1 LSQSEKEAMSPQIV
15 VEGISKNF
23 GGTRVVDDLSFV
35 VGPGQILGLV
45 GQNGAGKTT
54 TLQMLAGITRPTLG
68 SVRIAGIDMRQSPI
82 EAKKAIGYV
91 PDNPRLFSGLTV
103 WEHLAFT
110 AATYGVTD
118 FRSKAERLLSQFE
131 LEPKR
136 DELAQNLSL
145 GMRQKV
151 SVICAYLHDPRVLLF
166 DEPLTGLDPKGIR
179 VLTDSMLERAALG
192 TSLIVSSHLLK
203 VVEVLC
209 TDLLLLNRGR
219 RVAFGPIDTVVENV
233 SGSHASKGLEEVFF
247 AITQDDS

>member
-1 LSQSEKEAMSPQIV
+1 MSPLIDVQ
-15 VEGISKNF
+15 GISKNY
-23 GGTRVVDDLSFV
+23 GGTRVVDDVSFQ
-35 VGPGQILGLV
+35 VGAGQILGLV

-68 SVRIAGIDMRQSPI
+68 SVRIADIDMRQSPI
-82 EAKKAIGYV
+82 EAKKVIGYV

-110 AATYGVTD
+110 AATYGVSD
-118 FRSKAERLLSQFE
+118 FRKQAEALLAQFD
-131 LEPKR
+131 LEHKR
-136 DELAQNLSL
+136 NELAQNLSL

-151 SVICAYLHDPRVLLF
+151 SVICAYLHNPRVLLF

-179 VLTDSMLERAALG
+179 VLTDSMRQRAASG
-192 TSLIVSSHLLK
+192 TALLVSSHLLK

-219 RVAFGPIDTVVENV
+219 RVAFGPLDEVIESC
-233 SGSHASKGLEEVFF
+233 SGEKAGKGLEEVFF
-247 AITQDDS
+247 AITQDDH